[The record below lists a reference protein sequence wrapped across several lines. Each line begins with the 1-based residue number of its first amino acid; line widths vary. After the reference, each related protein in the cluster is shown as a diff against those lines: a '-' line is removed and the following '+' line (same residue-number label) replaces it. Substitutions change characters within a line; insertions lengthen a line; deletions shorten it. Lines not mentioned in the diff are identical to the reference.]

1 MEMIPRHL
9 RLATEKKALKDE
21 GALGPL
27 RRATGWEREQY
38 AGALKYSAKPTNSL
52 PLLTG
57 LLCASKAATRQ
68 S

>member
-1 MEMIPRHL
+1 MIPRHL
-9 RLATEKKALKDE
+9 RLATEKKASKDE
-21 GALGPL
+21 GALGTL
-27 RRATGWEREQY
+27 RRAGGWEREQY

-57 LLCASKAATRQ
+57 LLCAGKAGTPQ